1 MADGPRQARGALS
14 NPISRFAKLE
24 IDPTEMEWIEEDG
37 EEPIRSTYFDD
48 PSETILSFND
58 SPDLGFSAS
67 VNPYRGCEHG
77 CIYCY
82 ARPTH
87 EYLEFGAGLDFE
99 TKILVK
105 KRSAA
110 LLRAA
115 FEKSSWRPQVVAMS
129 GVTDPY
135 QPVERALGIVRP
147 LLEVFQEYRNP
158 VSIVTKNALVT
169 RDIGILNEMLRW
181 NGICVSISVTTM
193 DGDLRQHMEPR
204 TSPFRARMRAVSR
217 LADAGIP
224 VGVLT
229 APLIP
234 GLNDSEMPQILEQA
248 AEAGATFAHYSLVRL
263 PHRVKDLFIEWL
275 RANYPNRAE
284 KTLGLI
290 QSVRGGKL
298 NETAFGQRLRGVG
311 AYADQV
317 GQLFDLSCRRLGL
330 QTRMPH
336 LNSAAFRRPG
346 RGEQLELF

>member
-1 MADGPRQARGALS
+1 MADGSRQARGALS

-24 IDPTEMEWIEEDG
+24 IDPTEMEWTEEDG

-115 FEKSSWRPQVVAMS
+115 FEKPSWRPQVVAMS

-169 RDIGILNEMLRW
+169 RDLDILSEMVQW
-181 NGICVSISVTTM
+181 NGVCVSISVTTM
-193 DGDLRQHMEPR
+193 DGDLRRHMEPR

-263 PHRVKDLFIEWL
+263 PHGVKDLFIEWL

-290 QSVRGGKL
+290 QAVRGGKL
-298 NETAFGQRLRGVG
+298 NETTFGQRLRGVG
-311 AYADQV
+311 PYADQV
-317 GQLFDLSCRRLGL
+317 GQLFAVSCRRLGL
-330 QTRMPH
+330 QTRVPH